1 MKDPQSTFVRIG
13 DVIDR
18 IFRDGVSLECLRDV
32 HSDQAS
38 ESED

>member
-1 MKDPQSTFVRIG
+1 MKDQQSTFVHIG

-18 IFRDGVSLECLRDV
+18 IFRDGISLECLQDV
-32 HSDQAS
+32 QKDQAS